1 MQLLTTPRPSTLS
14 ANELQAPAAFIPDFS
29 IYAQRRFLPA
39 LRKNSNFIN
48 KLIANIETAKD
59 NDSRAESWDRL
70 LKTLARFTDKLL
82 QLSWEKCDEQSR
94 ELAYYLAREISGAWS
109 FFRENGYNNTNYH
122 LIHKLTEQAVLCLY
136 ACDSMALESFNDTIS
151 EIKQRTK

>member
-1 MQLLTTPRPSTLS
+1 MQLQTATRPSILS
-14 ANELQAPAAFIPDFS
+14 DNEQAPVAFIPDFS

-39 LRKNSNFIN
+39 LRNNSNFIK

-59 NDSRAESWDRL
+59 SDDRAESWDRL

-82 QLSWEKCDEQSR
+82 QLSWERCDEKSGA
-94 ELAYYLAREISGAWS
+94 LASYLAREISHAWWDI
-109 FFRENGYNNTNYH
+109 RENGYNNTNYH
-122 LIHKLTEQAVLCLY
+122 LIHKLTKQAVLCLY
-136 ACDSMALESFNDTIS
+136 ACDSVALKSFSDTLS